1 MFYSLAATP
10 PPGAFP
16 LWTGEWILN
25 CKNVYPTFYQKAV
38 EYRDQGRLR
47 VLDNASYEHE
57 LAAQGQTGAFVIQ
70 GNDIRLP
77 KIVNWI
83 GGFTDATSV
92 GRVLPAGLPNITGT
106 FGTHYEGGIV
116 QSGAFTGVNS
126 GYDYKGGG
134 ANDSIIYTFDA
145 SKSSSVYGAS
155 NTVQPPSVQ
164 MALYI
169 QVYHGV
175 TEQSFIDVSRLT
187 DQISQLSAKVTELTQ
202 QLNTFKTTNFGVPDH
217 ANRVDLTPDTTATEV
232 RYTPRVNGYIC
243 GYFRRSG
250 DGQTQINLT
259 IDNVTY
265 TNWSRPAEYYQNGH
279 SAVLMPVRAGS
290 NVVITKA
297 AGNWNNAT
305 RWCYFIPCV

>member
-1 MFYSLAATP
+1 M
-10 PPGAFP
+10 
-16 LWTGEWILN
+16 WTGDWILN
-25 CKNVYPTFYQKAV
+25 CNNVYPTFYQKAL
-38 EYRDQGRLR
+38 EYQA
-47 VLDNASYEHE
+47 NASIRTLNNTQYESE
-57 LAAQGQTGAFVIQ
+57 VSTYKQCGAFVIQ

-77 KIVNWI
+77 MITRFVRSFENAQKQNLNGTPHLSGVPGIK
-83 GGFTDATSV
+83 GGSNGQV
-92 GRVLPAGLPNITGT
+92 CRVESIQ
-106 FGTHYEGGIV
+106 EGGPFYNAGY
-116 QSGAFTGVNS
+116 SGGA
-126 GYDYKGGG
+126 YKGGD
-134 ANDSIIYTFDA
+134 AIYWLGFDFGRV
-145 SKSSSVYGAS
+145 SPVYGRYDNDGYGFEGEVTPACV
-155 NTVQPPSVQ
+155 NLP
-164 MALYI
+164 LYI

-175 TEQSFIDVSRLT
+175 SDQSLINISAIT
-187 DQISQLSAKVTELTQ
+187 NQISQLSAKVTELTQ
-202 QLNTFKTTNFGVPDH
+202 QLNAFKTTNFGVPDH